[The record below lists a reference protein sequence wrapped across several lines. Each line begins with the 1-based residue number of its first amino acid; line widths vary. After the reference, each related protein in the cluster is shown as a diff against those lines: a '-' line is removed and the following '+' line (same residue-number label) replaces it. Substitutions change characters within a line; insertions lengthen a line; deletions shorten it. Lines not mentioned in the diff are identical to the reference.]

1 MAETALSFVLLIGAG
16 LLAKSF
22 VRLQEAPLGFQPT
35 SVLTAG
41 ISLPRNQYT
50 KPDQWL
56 GFYERLVERLQ
67 AEPGVESAAAVLPL
81 PLTGSG
87 LNFGFTVEGR
97 PAPAAGADLTANYT
111 ALTPD
116 YFRVLRIPLLRGRL
130 FTASDAASAPKVCV
144 ISEAL
149 ARRHF
154 PGEDPIGRR
163 IAFGFTESV
172 PRTIVGVV
180 GDVKRDG
187 AAAASKP
194 EMYVPFEQEPWWASY
209 LAIRTKST
217 GDSGALAAAIR
228 REVAALD
235 PSLPV
240 ADIQPMTAIVQDSV
254 SQPRFRT
261 TLLSLFGATALLLAV
276 IGLYGLIAY
285 DVGRRAR
292 EIAIRLALGA
302 SRRDVLGLVFRQGL
316 ALTGIGLAVGAAGA
330 AVLTRF
336 LSSLLFET
344 RPIDPATYAAV
355 AALLLAAGLLACWVP
370 ARRALSVDP
379 NRVLRSE

>member
-1 MAETALSFVLLIGAG
+1 M
-16 LLAKSF
+16 
-22 VRLQEAPLGFQPT
+22 
-35 SVLTAG
+35 
-41 ISLPRNQYT
+41 
-50 KPDQWL
+50 
-56 GFYERLVERLQ
+56 
-67 AEPGVESAAAVLPL
+67 ESAAAALPL

-116 YFRVLRIPLLRGRL
+116 YFRVLRIPLMRGRL

-187 AAAASKP
+187 VAAASKP

-209 LAIRTKST
+209 LAIRTKSP

-235 PSLPV
+235 PSLPGRRHP
-240 ADIQPMTAIVQDSV
+240 ADDGDRPGFRLAASLPHDAALPFRRHGPAAGCHRSLWPHRLRRRPPRHERSPSVLPSARAGATSSV
-254 SQPRFRT
+254 SCSARA
-261 TLLSLFGATALLLAV
+261 SL
-276 IGLYGLIAY
+276 
-285 DVGRRAR
+285 
-292 EIAIRLALGA
+292 
-302 SRRDVLGLVFRQGL
+302 
-316 ALTGIGLAVGAAGA
+316 
-330 AVLTRF
+330 
-336 LSSLLFET
+336 
-344 RPIDPATYAAV
+344 
-355 AALLLAAGLLACWVP
+355 
-370 ARRALSVDP
+370 
-379 NRVLRSE
+379 